1 MMVTEMDDLTRFG
14 TDLEAAADEKT
25 VFASGM
31 VVGAFVP
38 LVVLAF
44 G

>member
-1 MMVTEMDDLTRFG
+1 MMVIEMDDLRRFG

-25 VFASGM
+25 VFALGV

-38 LVVLAF
+38 LLVLAI